1 MVSLSFLNS
10 TNAPTEEAKQALPG
24 DLECPSTAVLEKTV
38 IFFHDESTFQSND
51 DQSMFWGTKDTH
63 AIKPKSKGSGIMVS
77 DFIDEHNGYL
87 ALTQEEYDRVKVS
100 DPSIR
105 LQARE
110 FLEYG
115 EAKEGYWT
123 SDKFMAQIEKAIR
136 ITEVKYPK
144 EEGWRHVWIFDHS
157 SCHGA
162 MAEDSLDVKKM
173 NVNPGGKQPIMHD
186 GWWGG
191 KPFAMTTNGNP
202 KGLCSCFGRKRS

>member
-1 MVSLSFLNS
+1 MTSQRFKGNDNQS
-10 TNAPTEEAKQALPG
+10 TY
-24 DLECPSTAVLEKTV
+24 
-38 IFFHDESTFQSND
+38 
-51 DQSMFWGTKDTH
+51 WGTKNTH
-63 AIKPKSKGSGIMVS
+63 TIKPKSKGSGIMVS

-100 DPSIR
+100 DPSER
-105 LQARE
+105 LQARQ

-136 ITEVKYPK
+136 IAEVKYPK

-162 MAEDSLDVKKM
+162 MAKDSLDVKKIK
-173 NVNPGGKQPIMHD
+173 VNPGGKQPLMHD
-186 GWWGG
+186 GWCGE
-191 KPFAMTTNGNP
+191 KLFSMTTNGNP
-202 KGLCSCFGRKRS
+202 KGLRLVLEERGSRF